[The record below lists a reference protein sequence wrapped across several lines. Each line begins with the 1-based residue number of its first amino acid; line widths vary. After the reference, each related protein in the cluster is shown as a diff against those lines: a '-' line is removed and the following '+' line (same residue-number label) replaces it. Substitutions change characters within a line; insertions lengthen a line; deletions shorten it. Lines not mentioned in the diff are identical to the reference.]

1 MYEQKLLG
9 DLGVYALAS
18 LGHDSLACV
27 KIAGRA
33 APQKGQNIVFWQCR
47 FWWVNTHILHFEVN
61 ATKVHRI
68 SSPKAEGIAV
78 YQL

>member
-33 APQKGQNIVFWQCR
+33 APQKGQNIVF
-47 FWWVNTHILHFEVN
+47 
-61 ATKVHRI
+61 
-68 SSPKAEGIAV
+68 
-78 YQL
+78 